1 MRVFD
6 NDEEAYTQWVRTD
19 NNRNCPV
26 ANITRR
32 RRGETE
38 PRDITMHRAWCGHM
52 RSEQISN
59 YTTHDYY
66 KVGFDDEEDLDAWEM
81 RTQINNW
88 HNCY

>member
-6 NDEEAYTQWVRTD
+6 NDEEEYTQWVRND

-32 RRGETE
+32 RRGERE
-38 PRDITMHRAWCGHM
+38 LSHITMHRTRCGHV
-52 RSEQISN
+52 RSELITN
-59 YTTHDYY
+59 YTTQDYY
-66 KVGFDDEEDLDAWEM
+66 KVAFDDEEDLDAWEM
-81 RTQINNW
+81 RAQINDW